1 MSRKRSVSS
10 ILDDLDEESSS
21 NQPSS
26 TRRNRSISSIINEEI
41 VSSGP
46 KSNKRKLVVCNCPDC
61 DGNLVDS
68 RTKEIHDSRHQEL
81 YQDSQGTISSQVR
94 QLEIGETSTPASAG
108 RMIDESIR
116 QESEESDNS
125 NQDDVDDEHQ
135 DVEFNFLPRRR
146 ARKYTNRP
154 EISEDP
160 EDSSSSEYTTEED
173 IYSDTSSTGSES
185 DIDPISEIFEDYS
198 PPSYEPFKNP
208 PYSESNSDRFLWIL
222 LWIMNFRTRFNITET
237 ATEALIKFMKL
248 VLCEIGSDDF
258 NDFPDSLYLT
268 RKKLGLNDQFHS
280 FVPCPKCHKL
290 YKKQEVADFQQEDNP
305 AIMKCQHIEFPNSSV
320 RRSCLCNMALSEK
333 ISVSANRTIMRP
345 NLMYPFAGISQQLAT
360 MFCRPGFENSL

>member
-10 ILDDLDEESSS
+10 ILEDLDDEESPS

-26 TRRNRSISSIINEEI
+26 TRRNRSISGIINEEI
-41 VSSGP
+41 VSSARP
-46 KSNKRKLVVCNCPDC
+46 TSNKRKLVVCNCPDC

-68 RTKEIHDSRHQEL
+68 RTKEIHDSRHQE

-94 QLEIGETSTPASAG
+94 QLEIGETSISASAG

-116 QESEESDNS
+116 KESEESDNS

-135 DVEFNFLPRRR
+135 DVKFNFLPRQR

-173 IYSDTSSTGSES
+173 IYSDTLSICSES
-185 DIDPISEIFEDYS
+185 DNDPISGISGIFEDYS
-198 PPSYEPFKNP
+198 PPSYEPFQNP
-208 PYSESNSDRFLWIL
+208 SYLESNYDRFLWIL
-222 LWIMNFRTRFNITET
+222 LCIMNFRTRFNIAET
-237 ATEALIKFMKL
+237 ATETLIKFMKL
-248 VLCEIGSDDF
+248 ALCKFSSDDF

-290 YKKQEVADFQQEDNP
+290 YKKR
-305 AIMKCQHIEFPNSSV
+305 KW
-320 RRSCLCNMALSEK
+320 
-333 ISVSANRTIMRP
+333 
-345 NLMYPFAGISQQLAT
+345 
-360 MFCRPGFENSL
+360 